1 VKKRIFL
8 SFLVILCSSF
18 CLVSSGGEP
27 QTLAIRAG
35 KIWTLS
41 DGVITNGI
49 IIIDNGKIQAVGEN
63 IDIPE
68 GAIVLDMSDK
78 NVMPGMIDAHC
89 HIGLSLNIL
98 GEMDETV
105 AAVAADMQI
114 LDAFNP
120 QADDVRKALRSGV
133 TTILLA
139 PGCRNPIGGQAAV
152 VKLDTGKAND
162 WIVKRTAGVDFSLMN
177 QALMYD
183 REPTSRAGLV
193 EMLREELEKAKAY
206 DAKEFNPGVEV
217 LKRVVDANLPA
228 YIWAY
233 NVDEIASALTIV
245 DKYGLKAVLVAAGQG
260 DDVADMIAKRN
271 LPVIYPPLLLSSRD
285 KDLQRAGKIAGS
297 GVKLAFASLAP
308 KTDLYDLRTSAIL
321 AAKYGLDKETALKC
335 LTINAAEILGVADRL
350 GSISQG
356 KDADLVVLSGEPLQL
371 TSSIELVMINGN
383 IVYQRQE
390 E

>member
-1 VKKRIFL
+1 MKKRRFL

-18 CLVSSGGEP
+18 GLLSSGGQP
-27 QTLAIRAG
+27 QALAIRAG

-41 DGVITNGI
+41 DGVITNGV

-63 IDIPE
+63 IDVPD
-68 GAIVLDMSDK
+68 GTKVLDMSDK

-89 HIGLSLNIL
+89 HIGLSVNVQREI
-98 GEMDETV
+98 DETV

-120 QADDVRKALRSGV
+120 HSEDVKKALSSGV
-133 TTILLA
+133 TTVMLA
-139 PGCRNPIGGQAAV
+139 PGYRNPVGGQPAV
-152 VKLDTGKAND
+152 VKLDTSKAD
-162 WIVKRTAGVDFSLMN
+162 GWVLKRTAGVDFSVTN
-177 QALMYD
+177 QALMFD
-183 REPTSRAGLV
+183 REPTSRAGLM

-206 DAKEFNPGVEV
+206 KADEFNPRREI
-217 LKRVVDANLPA
+217 LKRAVDANLPA
-228 YIWAY
+228 YIWAH
-233 NVDEIASALTIV
+233 NVDEIASALTII
-245 DKYGLKAVLVAAGQG
+245 DEYGLKAVLVAAGQG
-260 DDVADMIAKRN
+260 DEIADMIAGRN

-285 KDLQRAGKIAGS
+285 KDLQRAGKIAGE
-297 GVKLAFASLAP
+297 GVKLAFSSLAP

-321 AAKYGLDKETALKC
+321 AAKYGLDKETALKS
-335 LTINAAEILGVADRL
+335 LTINAAEILGVSDRL

-356 KDADLVVLSGEPLQL
+356 KDADLVVLKGEPLQL

>member
-1 VKKRIFL
+1 VKKGRFL
-8 SFLVILCSSF
+8 SFLIILCSSF
-18 CLVSSGGEP
+18 CLVSFGGEP

-35 KIWTLS
+35 KIWTVS
-41 DGVITNGI
+41 DGVITNGVI
-49 IIIDNGKIQAVGEN
+49 IIENNKIQSVGEN
-63 IDIPE
+63 LEVPE
-68 GAIVLDMSDK
+68 GAKVLDMSDK

-89 HIGLSLNIL
+89 HIGLSVNIL

-114 LDAFNP
+114 LDAFDP
-120 QADDVRKALRSGV
+120 QAEGVKKALRSGV
-133 TTILLA
+133 TTVLLA
-139 PGCRNPIGGQAAV
+139 PGYRNPIGGQAAV
-152 VKLDTGKAND
+152 VKLDTSKAND
-162 WIVKRTAGVDFSLMN
+162 WVLKRTAGVDFSVMN
-177 QALMYD
+177 QALMFD

-193 EMLREELEKAKAY
+193 ELLREELDLAKAY
-206 DAKEFNPGVEV
+206 KAQEFNPRREV

-228 YIWAY
+228 YIWAH
-233 NVDEIASALTIV
+233 NVDEIASAMTII
-245 DKYGLKAVLVAAGQG
+245 DEYGLNAVLVAAGQG
-260 DDVADMIAKRN
+260 DEIADMIAKRN
-271 LPVIYPPLLLSSRD
+271 LPVIYPPLLLFSRD
-285 KDLQRAGKIAGS
+285 KDLQRAGKIANS

-308 KTDLYDLRTSAIL
+308 KTNLYDLRTSAIL
-321 AAKYGLDKETALKC
+321 AAKYGLDKEAAIKS
-335 LTINAAEILGVADRL
+335 LTINAAEILGVSDRL